1 MKMPVC
7 LDKHLTNHYLNTI
20 TMNAKKDSKISFD
33 QRRYRNEFHK
43 GVVNLMH
50 TSGWL
55 NNQLKDFF
63 QKYDLTYQQ
72 YNVLKIIREAKNGTS
87 VNAVKNLML
96 DKMSDVSRIVE
107 RLRKK
112 EFITRIYSTQDRRS
126 VQIFITQAGIEMLEE
141 IESDHDFMDSMLA
154 RLDQNEISM
163 LNSILSKVRTEKER
177 VN

>member
-1 MKMPVC
+1 ME
-7 LDKHLTNHYLNTI
+7 DKKSN
-20 TMNAKKDSKISFD
+20 KISFD
-33 QRRYRNEFHK
+33 ERDYRNEFHK
-43 GVVNLMH
+43 GVVNLMY

-55 NNQLKDFF
+55 NNQLKSFF

-72 YNVLKIIREAKNGTS
+72 YNVLKIIRDAKNGTS
-87 VNAVKNLML
+87 INAVKNMML

-112 EFITRIYSTQDRRS
+112 EFIMRVYSTRDRRT

-141 IESDHDFMDSMLA
+141 IESDRDFMDSLLA
-154 RLDQNEISM
+154 KLDQNEINT
-163 LNSILSKVRTEKER
+163 LNSILSKVRTEQEK